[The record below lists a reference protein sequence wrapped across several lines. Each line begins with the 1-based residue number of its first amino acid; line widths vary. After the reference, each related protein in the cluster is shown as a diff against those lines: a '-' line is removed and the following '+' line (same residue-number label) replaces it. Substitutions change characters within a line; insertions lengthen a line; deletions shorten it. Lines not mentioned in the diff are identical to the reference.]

1 MRTPIGRFGGAL
13 SSLTAPE
20 LGGKAAAEAISRAG
34 VRPEEIGETIFGCA
48 RQAGVGPNPGR
59 QVSRLAGVPDS
70 VPAFTVNQAC
80 ASGMKAVLLAAQAVL
95 LGEADTLL
103 AGGTE
108 SMSRVPYLL
117 PGARFG
123 MRMGRQEL
131 VDGMFRDGFFCP
143 LCGELMGETAEALAR
158 DYGIGRQEQDRFAAE
173 SQRRCQEARD
183 QGLFRDE
190 IAPVEVPGPRG
201 IVLVEADEHPR
212 VGITEASLAKLPPVF
227 APEGSVTAGSS
238 SGITDGAAALI
249 VSSSPGSAADRGP
262 VVRLSAWASAGVDP
276 RRMGIGP
283 VPAVR
288 RLLQRA
294 SLSIDQI
301 DVVEINEAFA
311 AQVLACQR
319 ELRIDPSRLNPRGGA
334 IALGHPIGCSGAR
347 LLVTLSHEMTRRDAR
362 YGIASLCV
370 SGGMGVAALLERAA
384 SDRRPGDA

>member
-1 MRTPIGRFGGAL
+1 VRTPIGRFGGAL

-20 LGGKAAAEAISRAG
+20 LGGKAAAEAIARAG

-108 SMSRVPYLL
+108 SMSRVPHLL

-131 VDGMFRDGFFCP
+131 VDGMFRDGFLCP

-212 VGITEASLAKLPPVF
+212 AGVTEASLAKLPPVF

-249 VSSSPGSAADRGP
+249 VSSSPGSSADRGP

-288 RLLQRA
+288 RLLQRT

-319 ELRIDPSRLNPRGGA
+319 ELGIDPSRLNPRGGA

-347 LLVTLSHEMTRRDAR
+347 LLVTLSHEMIRRDAR

-384 SDRRPGDA
+384 SDRRSGGA